1 VRFWID
7 DQGTGIPPRERERV
21 WDSFYRLEHH
31 ANSAVAGSGI
41 GLFVVRELARLHG
54 GDAWVED
61 APAGGAR
68 FVVELNSAP
77 RAAGFTDEHAA
88 LSLVERGSG
97 SGSTV

>member
-1 VRFWID
+1 
-7 DQGTGIPPRERERV
+7 V

-31 ANSAVAGSGI
+31 ANSSVAGSGI

-68 FVVELNSAP
+68 FVVELQSAP
-77 RAAGFTDEHAA
+77 RAAGFTGEH
-88 LSLVERGSG
+88 LSLSHPDRPAFVAGEK
-97 SGSTV
+97 